1 MQYKRLGNTHIAFRL
16 NPGEE
21 LVSSIETIA
30 RKEGVTSAMI
40 QGLGATNDIV
50 LETYHADE
58 KKYYHHRLTG
68 DFEITPSPALSISLT
83 MITMHTYIS
92 QSPTKKVILM
102 VVI

>member
-40 QGLGATNDIV
+40 QA
-50 LETYHADE
+50 
-58 KKYYHHRLTG
+58 
-68 DFEITPSPALSISLT
+68 
-83 MITMHTYIS
+83 
-92 QSPTKKVILM
+92 
-102 VVI
+102 